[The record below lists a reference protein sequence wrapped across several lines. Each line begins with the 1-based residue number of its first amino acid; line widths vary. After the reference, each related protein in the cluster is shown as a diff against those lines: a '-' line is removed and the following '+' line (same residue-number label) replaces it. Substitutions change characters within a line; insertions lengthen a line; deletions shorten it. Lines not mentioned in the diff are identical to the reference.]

1 MLPDLKKNSR
11 LFTTKLLMHKPSAPC
26 FRQGTRYQQQQQTAN
41 FNFQIGKHYEVVL
54 KIHLGSCRTL
64 GNMFLCALKYLPK
77 ICENRTW
84 YSVHPALHPA
94 PIKTRALPD
103 RTTIL
108 YYYPKKKSDFREWI
122 DALRVIDTKNK
133 SEELQEISCLK
144 KWLKPI
150 YILHL
155 TSSLSRRH
163 PALEESFI
171 FLTKQI
177 KDSDTYKLHIM
188 FQSLQS
194 QTVHHKSV
202 YKR

>member
-1 MLPDLKKNSR
+1 
-11 LFTTKLLMHKPSAPC
+11 
-26 FRQGTRYQQQQQTAN
+26 
-41 FNFQIGKHYEVVL
+41 
-54 KIHLGSCRTL
+54 
-64 GNMFLCALKYLPK
+64 MFLCALKNLPK

-108 YYYPKKKSDFREWI
+108 LLPEKKKSDFREWI

-171 FLTKQI
+171 FLTK
-177 KDSDTYKLHIM
+177 
-188 FQSLQS
+188 
-194 QTVHHKSV
+194 
-202 YKR
+202 

>member
-1 MLPDLKKNSR
+1 MSNFRKYVFMCIKKFAQN
-11 LFTTKLLMHKPSAPC
+11 
-26 FRQGTRYQQQQQTAN
+26 
-41 FNFQIGKHYEVVL
+41 
-54 KIHLGSCRTL
+54 
-64 GNMFLCALKYLPK
+64 LPK

-108 YYYPKKKSDFREWI
+108 LLPEKKKSDFREWI

-194 QTVHHKSV
+194 QTVSPQECLQEINEPKSKYLVVKQGARSTYSSFYLSGHKINTWALV
-202 YKR
+202 KL